1 MTALTLNFGYLR
13 TNEGMVVCGEVVSK
27 SISNMKKLRTIVF
40 LQDNLHLRN
49 IQRI

>member
-27 SISNMKKLRTIVF
+27 SIWNMKKYNIDLLR
-40 LQDNLHLRN
+40 
-49 IQRI
+49 